1 MKPLSDRWNPK
12 KQEDKE
18 DWLMSYA
25 DMLTLLLA
33 FFVLLL
39 SMSHIDMVKYA
50 QVEGG
55 MAKDIGKR
63 ESEAPLQK
71 LQADMGELLKG
82 LKVDDNQV
90 SLGTDDRGLVLELD
104 GNTFFDPASAKLKD
118 SQIATLTKMSELL
131 TSSRYN
137 AFQVEIQGH
146 TDDTPVSTAEF
157 PSNWELSSAR
167 AAAVVRL
174 FIAKGMNPTRLAA
187 EGFAD
192 THPKVANRDANG
204 NPLPV
209 NQAINRRVTIHVFPR

>member
-1 MKPLSDRWNPK
+1 LSDRWNPK
-12 KQEDKE
+12 KPEGTE

-39 SMSHIDMVKYA
+39 SMSHIDIAKYA

-55 MAKDIGKR
+55 MAKDIGRR

-71 LQADMGELLKG
+71 LQTEMGEMMKG
-82 LKVDDNQV
+82 LKLDDTQV

-104 GNTFFDPASAKLKD
+104 GSSFFDPATAKLKD
-118 SQIATLTKMSELL
+118 AQLPALVKMAELL
-131 TSSRYN
+131 NSPRYN
-137 AFQVEIQGH
+137 SFQIEIQGH
-146 TDDTPVSTAEF
+146 TDDTPIATQEF
-157 PSNWELSSAR
+157 PSNWELSAGR
-167 AAAVVRL
+167 ASAVVRL
-174 FIAKGMNPTRLAA
+174 FISKGMNPTRLAA

-209 NQAINRRVTIHVFPR
+209 NQGINRRVTVHVIPR

>member
-1 MKPLSDRWNPK
+1 LSDRWNPK

-39 SMSHIDMVKYA
+39 SMSHIDAVKYA

-63 ESEAPLQK
+63 DGDPPPLQK

-82 LKVDDNQV
+82 MKVDDTQIA
-90 SLGTDDRGLVLELD
+90 LGTDDRGLVLELD
-104 GNTFFDPASAKLKD
+104 GSSFFEPGSAKLKEA
-118 SQIATLTKMSELL
+118 QLPNLIKMSELL

-146 TDDTPVSTAEF
+146 TDDTPVSTQEF
-157 PSNWELSSAR
+157 PSNWELSAAR
-167 AAAVVRL
+167 ASAVVRL
-174 FIAKGMNPTRLAA
+174 FISKGMNPTRLAA

-209 NQAINRRVTIHVFPR
+209 NQGINRRVTIHVFPR